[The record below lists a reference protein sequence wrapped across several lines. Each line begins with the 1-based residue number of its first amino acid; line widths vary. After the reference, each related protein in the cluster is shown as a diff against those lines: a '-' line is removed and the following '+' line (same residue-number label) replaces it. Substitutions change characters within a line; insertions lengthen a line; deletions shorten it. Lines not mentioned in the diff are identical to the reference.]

1 MRCIKM
7 TIPRTW
13 LYKGKEHTVRD
24 LMSIKECSESTLS
37 RLLKD
42 VPKGTEID
50 SIIDAP
56 KVRKLSKYRYRGTLH
71 STVELADILQ
81 CPISR
86 VYNKIRYVDVGS
98 DVDDILDNISVVARD
113 RFYYVIYEG
122 KRVSKKELAKCIG
135 MSATTLAR
143 KLKDVPSGTDVT
155 KFDFTVNTRWFIY
168 DGKAYKASGLADA
181 LNVKQCTISAW
192 LRGIE
197 NGTDVT
203 CIIKERNVDRRWV
216 YHSEL
221 LCLKEIAHL
230 CGKSSNFVRN
240 KLIGVKE
247 KECVDD
253 IIDKAISVMRTPLD
267 WNGKQM
273 RISEIANEYGLS
285 FDRVYGAYKRYGVY
299 KLREYMD
306 VYGGDRRLEIAKRYR
321 SNCDYICDNLWVYK
335 NPETGEE
342 TVLATE
348 DINKL
353 EVSECQK

>member
-1 MRCIKM
+1 M
-7 TIPRTW
+7 TTPRTW
-13 LYKGKEHTVRD
+13 SYKGKECTIRD
-24 LMSIKECSESTLS
+24 LMSIKECSESTLM

-42 VPKGTEID
+42 VPKGTVID
-50 SIIDAP
+50 SIVDI
-56 KVRKLSKYRYRGTLH
+56 RKERSSVKYRYRGVLH
-71 STVELADILQ
+71 TTVELADILQ
-81 CPISR
+81 CPTSR
-86 VYNKIRYVDVGS
+86 VYGRIRYVAAGS
-98 DVDDILDNISVVARD
+98 DVTDILDNMSVVARD
-113 RFYYVIYEG
+113 RSYYVVYKG

-155 KFDFTVNTRWFIY
+155 NFDFTANTRWFIC

-203 CIIKERNVDRRWV
+203 CVINEHNVNRRRVDRRWV
-216 YHSEL
+216 YHGEL
-221 LCLKEIAHL
+221 LCQKGIARL
-230 CGKSSNFVRN
+230 CGKSPNFVRN
-240 KLIGVKE
+240 KLVGVKE

-253 IIDKAISVMRTPLD
+253 IIDKAISVMCIQLD

-273 RISEIANEYGLS
+273 RISEIANEYGIS
-285 FDRVYGAYKRYGVY
+285 FDSLYGAYRRYGAH
-299 KLREYMD
+299 KLMEY
-306 VYGGDRRLEIAKRYR
+306 VNGYGGDRRLKIVKRYR
-321 SNCDYICDNLWVYK
+321 SDCDWICDNLWVYK
-335 NPETGEE
+335 DRETGEE
-342 TVLATE
+342 TVMSTE